1 MLKLAQKK
9 NQTQIPAAQ
18 KSSWGCCWEDFRR
31 RWVKIREKKAD
42 LGWQRKERCPN
53 FLARKKTQKWSRN
66 SAPKTPPA
74 ELLLPWLE
82 EIRGKKIQI
91 FLVFSGSFAGVS
103 AGAEFQPYGNTLG
116 FKSCFKPSSGP
127 DSTAASLGFGIS
139 HSREFLEFWT
149 PPLATL

>member
-1 MLKLAQKK
+1 MGENKGKKSRFGVAEKGAVPKFPGQEKIPKMEQKLSSQNSPSRAAPAMAGG
-9 NQTQIPAAQ
+9 NQ
-18 KSSWGCCWEDFRR
+18 R
-31 RWVKIREKKAD
+31 
-42 LGWQRKERCPN
+42 
-53 FLARKKTQKWSRN
+53 
-66 SAPKTPPA
+66 
-74 ELLLPWLE
+74 
-82 EIRGKKIQI
+82 KKIQI

-103 AGAEFQPYGNTLG
+103 AGAEFQPYVNTPG